1 MLAFNPRPLQGNVNP
16 SKNTTKPMS
25 SRQISSTIKLKTF
38 NYIFQIHFKH
48 NISAFI
54 YYSVQNLKGFLMVYR
69 MLSFQPIYIT
79 SVLRPNPKNR
89 FQKLILWCDS
99 LPYMATIPTIYGNVF
114 DNSLYWFQSDSSLNL
129 KWFHFDF
136 NTFVLIVL

>member
-1 MLAFNPRPLQGNVNP
+1 MLVFNPRPLQGNVNP
-16 SKNTTKPMS
+16 SRNTTKPMS
-25 SRQISSTIKLKTF
+25 PRQISNTIKLKTF
-38 NYIFQIHFKH
+38 NFIFQTHFKH
-48 NISAFI
+48 NRSAFI

-99 LPYMATIPTIYGNVF
+99 LPYMAIILTIYGNFLTTVCT
-114 DNSLYWFQSDSSLNL
+114 DS
-129 KWFHFDF
+129 K
-136 NTFVLIVL
+136 VIPA